1 MIESGDRAKF
11 DAEMLKQLLKLLPEK
26 HEVWP
31 PSLAARVCQRRRLCH
46 ALPQQDGRPVA
57 FQRFAEI
64 ASLCLCCLEIARPSD
79 LRGASSCA
87 PETCTTGLF

>member
-31 PSLAARVCQRRRLCH
+31 PSLAACFCRRRRSLCNV
-46 ALPQQDGRPVA
+46 LPQQMAEGPVA
-57 FQRFAEI
+57 FQLVDFVFGDCAI
-64 ASLCLCCLEIARPSD
+64 FLDLCGFPPAFQKRAHEVELE
-79 LRGASSCA
+79 L
-87 PETCTTGLF
+87 

>member
-31 PSLAARVCQRRRLCH
+31 LVSR
-46 ALPQQDGRPVA
+46 
-57 FQRFAEI
+57 
-64 ASLCLCCLEIARPSD
+64 
-79 LRGASSCA
+79 
-87 PETCTTGLF
+87 